1 MISADDIGLLIRADR
16 EHVEIMAELLE
27 SGDLIAVYDG
37 GEGEHYPTDVF
48 TVRRRHNNLVTYLE
62 TNGALI
68 LPIANA

>member
-48 TVRRRHNNLVTYLE
+48 TVRRHDNLVTYLE